1 MTGDLSKFGPEISNR
16 YGVDL
21 NVAGG
26 GLSSFAK
33 GSAEGIGGALDSAYE
48 NLPEFLK
55 KAAEDA
61 LNAARAR
68 EGMAPLVPQV
78 DTPKTGSSETG
89 STQTGS
95 TKTGSLQSRNEKL
108 RESIRGKLDDFTPKR
123 DQKPSTTVQQTGLDA
138 LLQNQEFAKYIIE
151 KAPGLL
157 DQIVQGQIAQ
167 TEAAGEL
174 ALKRDTLGEWAAIT
188 RAQIARD
195 QALAQS
201 LLTANVLA
209 HTPNMG
215 VIQALNQTA
224 PSVVGAYKM
233 GSPVLGK

>member
-1 MTGDLSKFGPEISNR
+1 MTGDLSKFSPSLSAR

-21 NVAGG
+21 NVPGG
-26 GLSSFAK
+26 GLANP
-33 GSAEGIGGALDSAYE
+33 IGKTKSEAQRVYDALPEALKNLADQAYNAALD
-48 NLPEFLK
+48 K
-55 KAAEDA
+55 
-61 LNAARAR
+61 
-68 EGMAPLVPQV
+68 EGMAPLVPQ
-78 DTPKTGSSETG
+78 TGTTQTDSTKTG

-95 TKTGSLQSRNEKL
+95 VQSKNEKL
-108 RESIRGKLDDFTPKR
+108 RESIRRKLDDFTPKR
-123 DQKPSTTVQQTGLDA
+123 DQTPSTTVQQTGLDA
-138 LLQNQEFAKYIIE
+138 LLQNQEFVKYIVD

-157 DQIVQGQIAQ
+157 DQIVEGQIAQ
-167 TEAAGEL
+167 TEAAGKL
-174 ALKRDTLGEWAAIT
+174 AIKRDTLGEWGAIT

-201 LLTANVLA
+201 LLATNVLA

>member
-1 MTGDLSKFGPEISNR
+1 MTGDLSKFGPEISKR
-16 YGVDL
+16 YGIDL
-21 NVAGG
+21 NVPGG
-26 GLSSFAK
+26 GLANPIGKAK
-33 GSAEGIGGALDSAYE
+33 SEAQRVYDALPEALKNLADQAYNSALD
-48 NLPEFLK
+48 
-55 KAAEDA
+55 
-61 LNAARAR
+61 R
-68 EGMAPLVPQV
+68 EGMAPLVPQ
-78 DTPKTGSSETG
+78 TGTTQTDSTKTG

-95 TKTGSLQSRNEKL
+95 VQSRNEKL
-108 RESIRGKLDDFTPKR
+108 RESIRTKLDDFTPKR

-138 LLQNQEFAKYIIE
+138 LLQNQEFAKYVIE

>member
-1 MTGDLSKFGPEISNR
+1 MTGDLSKFNPSLSAR
-16 YGVDL
+16 YGIDL
-21 NVAGG
+21 NVPGG
-26 GLSSFAK
+26 GLANP
-33 GSAEGIGGALDSAYE
+33 IGKTKSEAQRVYDALPEALKKLADQAYDSALD
-48 NLPEFLK
+48 
-55 KAAEDA
+55 
-61 LNAARAR
+61 R
-68 EGMAPLVPQV
+68 EGMAPLVPQTG
-78 DTPKTGSSETG
+78 TPQTDSTKTG

-95 TKTGSLQSRNEKL
+95 VQSRNEKL
-108 RESIRGKLDDFTPKR
+108 RESIRTKLDDFTPKR
-123 DQKPSTTVQQTGLDA
+123 DQTPSTTVQQTALDV
-138 LLQNQEFAKYIIE
+138 LGGNREFAEYIISNI
-151 KAPGLL
+151 PGLL
-157 DQIVQGQIAQ
+157 DQISQNQIEQ
-167 TEAAGEL
+167 QKAAGEV

-224 PSVVGAYKM
+224 PSVTGAYKM

>member
-1 MTGDLSKFGPEISNR
+1 MTGDLSKFGPELSQK

-26 GLSSFAK
+26 GLSNPLGKVKSEAQRVYDALPEALK
-33 GSAEGIGGALDSAYE
+33 KLADQAYNLALD
-48 NLPEFLK
+48 K
-55 KAAEDA
+55 
-61 LNAARAR
+61 
-68 EGMAPLVPQV
+68 EGMAPLVPQ
-78 DTPKTGSSETG
+78 TGTTQTG

-95 TKTGSLQSRNEKL
+95 IQSRNEKL
-108 RESIRGKLDDFTPKR
+108 RESIRGKLDDFKPKR
-123 DQKPSTTVQQTGLDA
+123 DQTPSTTVQQTGLDA
-138 LLQNQEFAKYIIE
+138 LLQNQEFVKYVVD

-157 DQIVQGQIAQ
+157 EQIVEGQIRQ
-167 TEAAGEL
+167 TEAAGEI
-174 ALKRDTLGEWAAIT
+174 AIARDAKAEWGAIT

-201 LLTANVLA
+201 LLATNVLA

-224 PSVVGAYKM
+224 PSVIGAYKM